1 MLEHLPL
8 NIKLSVN
15 KKSNLVMLNTRIKN
29 IDSIENIYV
38 QDFNK
43 EFMSL
48 RIKYLGKLEK
58 LINDLKKE
66 NINLKL
72 INENKLLKH
81 CKMSQLI
88 FKFFF
93 KKVL

>member
-1 MLEHLPL
+1 MKKLLPKQKELIDLVKSKNLIDVRTPSFL

-48 RIKYLGKLEK
+48 
-58 LINDLKKE
+58 KE
-66 NINLKL
+66 LNI
-72 INENKLLKH
+72 
-81 CKMSQLI
+81 
-88 FKFFF
+88 
-93 KKVL
+93 

>member
-1 MLEHLPL
+1 MSKNLIDVRTPSFL

-48 RIKYLGKLEK
+48 RIKYLGKLDKVINQLEK
-58 LINDLKKE
+58 EKIDLKLV
-66 NINLKL
+66 NDQWI
-72 INENKLLKH
+72 IRI
-81 CKMSQLI
+81 Q
-88 FKFFF
+88 
-93 KKVL
+93 